1 MGMRIPYM
9 NFYIPVLQEKLEL
22 SGKEL
27 NESDFWGAYYLY
39 ILYLY
44 CTHIVCKLVWHIGGA
59 VWSSG

>member
-1 MGMRIPYM
+1 M

-27 NESDFWGAYYLY
+27 NESDFWGTYYLY

-44 CTHIVCKLVWHIGGA
+44 CTHIVCKLVWHIREA